1 MPVSKGRRVARAP
14 KSSFS
19 FERKK
24 LAVAV
29 AAALAMPAI
38 GGFRTAHAQQPTAN
52 QQQPEE
58 ITVTGSRIVR
68 RDYDANSPL
77 QTVDRDAFEKQ
88 NSIALETALNQ
99 LPQFVPAAQG
109 LTQLQDQSQMTDN
122 FPTLTSGASTISLRG
137 LGSNRNLV
145 LLDGYRATPINA
157 TMAVDLN
164 SIPSAAIERV
174 EVITGGAS
182 SVYGAD
188 AVAGVVNFIL
198 KKNFQGLDLD
208 VQSGAMQSGT
218 GAESRASALFGVSS
232 GDNKGNVMIG
242 LELAK
247 RDAVHADDTD
257 FWHTALRDGT
267 TYPTQLIYTGPYYTV
282 DTANAPLRS
291 VMNGIFTNAAGTIM
305 PNAADQTRVGAGS
318 FYWNEDGSL
327 YTGGASFSNNYS
339 AGGNYGAYRYN
350 GPTYTS
356 RTNANVPGDYPF
368 RYIGAEGEIIQHI
381 LPFEANIPLDRNSVF
396 GRASY
401 DVSDKVSAY
410 AQVLSVSS
418 KTRRYFTDSP
428 AIGGWGLIGL
438 HGNGIYGPSVVSLG
452 TDGLPNTG
460 DAGEDM
466 TTNPAY
472 LAGGQYGLNCGPVGG
487 CSKSQAFPVS
497 PELAALLDSRPDP
510 EANWSFN
517 YGMDFGDFGAPGNYY
532 RSVFSESRT
541 NTLSFG
547 LNGKIDG
554 IDGTWD
560 VIASKGAAKLDL
572 HLEGYASLT
581 RVRTLL
587 GSPNWGYGFF
597 AQGNSAPPGFGFSGG
612 VATCTSGVPV
622 FSGNHGDIS
631 QDCLN
636 LMYVTLNHQSEMDQK
651 FIEGNVQGRAFKM
664 PAGEAR
670 FSAGVHS
677 RTNSYYYIFDP
688 LQTENSFNDNPEGFP
703 ADNTKG
709 QTAVKEIYG
718 EMLLPLVSGKT
729 AAEHLNLELGY
740 RYSDYDLQ
748 GGVGTYKALIDW
760 GITPTLRFRGGRQL
774 ATRAPNIAEL
784 YQSNTQ
790 SWTVFIGGEPC
801 STNNIG
807 VSFGA
812 NPNVNPNAAAVQQ
825 LCSQIMGPAATQY
838 YSAQQQAQI
847 NPVVWLPFSDATGN
861 PKVNPEEAKT
871 LTAGI
876 VWSPSTSHEK
886 LNGLNLTVDYYDIKI
901 TDMIS
906 VEGAINVYEKCLSAA
921 ENPNYDP
928 LNPACLKI
936 HRNPVTGTAT
946 TTTVSYVNAAFAE
959 VAGVDVTADW
969 RTQLAGGTFG
979 VNFMISNLLTEKTQ
993 DTVDAIPVEWK
1004 GSLGPTANTSLNNG
1018 AYDYRTFTTVNYG
1031 RGDWN
1036 LALRWRHL
1044 PTAIDAAQ
1052 ASINASI
1059 KAGSVP
1065 AGTKATTLGAESSYD
1080 VFDLSGDYNLG
1091 SRTSLRYG
1099 IDNLF
1104 DTPAVCTGGRTSAD
1118 PHPAPCG
1125 GETEAGFYDI
1135 LGRSFYVGV
1144 KLTF

>member
-1 MPVSKGRRVARAP
+1 MSRTTRRAIRRPSVLEP
-14 KSSFS
+14 
-19 FERKK
+19 KK

-29 AAALAMPAI
+29 ATAFAVPAI
-38 GGFRTAHAQQPTAN
+38 GLQTAHAQQQAPQA
-52 QQQPEE
+52 QQQLEE
-58 ITVTGSRIVR
+58 VVVTGSRIVR
-68 RDYDANSPL
+68 RDYEANSPL
-77 QTVDRDAFEKQ
+77 QTVDRGAFEQQ

-122 FPTLTSGASTISLRG
+122 FTTLTAGASTISLRG

-145 LLDGYRATPINA
+145 LLDGYRAVPVNA
-157 TMAVDLN
+157 TMAVDVN
-164 SIPSAAIERV
+164 SIPAAAIERV

-198 KKNFQGLDLD
+198 KKDFQGLDLD
-208 VQSGAMQSGT
+208 IQTGSMQNGA

-232 GDNKGNVMIG
+232 ADNKGNIMVG

-247 RDAVHADDTD
+247 RDPIHADDTE
-257 FWHTALRDGT
+257 FWHNALRDGT

-291 VMNGIFTNAAGTIM
+291 VANNIFSGSTNPSGIL
-305 PNAADQTRVGAGS
+305 PNANNPTRVGGGS
-318 FYWNEDGSL
+318 FYWNEDGTL
-327 YTGGASFSNNYS
+327 YTGGASFSNNTS
-339 AGGNYGAYRYN
+339 AGGALGAYRYN

-368 RYIGAEGEIIQHI
+368 RYINDEGSIVQHI
-381 LPFEANIPLDRNSVF
+381 LPFEANIPLDRSSVF

-401 DVSDKVSAY
+401 DVSDNISVY

-428 AIGGWGLIGL
+428 AIGGWGLIGV
-438 HGNGIYGPSVVSLG
+438 HGNGVYAPSLNG
-452 TDGLPNTG
+452 DG
-460 DAGEDM
+460 
-466 TTNPAY
+466 TTNAAY
-472 LAGGQYGLNCGPVGG
+472 LPGGQFGLNCAPTGG
-487 CSKSQAFPVS
+487 CSKSEAFPVS

-510 EANWSFN
+510 EADWSFN
-517 YGMDFGDFGAPGNYY
+517 YGMDFGDYGAPGNLF
-532 RSVFSESRT
+532 RSVFSETRT
-541 NTLSFG
+541 NQMSFG
-547 LNGKIDG
+547 LKGNLEG

-560 VIASKGAAKLDL
+560 VVASKGQAKLDL

-587 GSPNWGYGFF
+587 GSPNFGKGFF

-612 VATCTSGVPV
+612 IATCTSGVPV
-622 FSGNHGDIS
+622 FGANHGDIS

-636 LMYVTLNHQSEMDQK
+636 AMYVTLNHQSEMDQK
-651 FIEGNVQGRAFKM
+651 FIEGNVQGRAFNM

-670 FSAGVHS
+670 FSAGVHT

-709 QTAVKEIYG
+709 ETSVNEIYG
-718 EMLLPLVSGKT
+718 ELLLPLIKDKT
-729 AAEHLNLELGY
+729 AAKHLNLELGY

-760 GITPTLRFRGGRQL
+760 GITDTLRFRGGRQL

-784 YQSNTQ
+784 FQSNTQ
-790 SWTVFIGGEPC
+790 SWSVTIGGEPC

-807 VSFGA
+807 IAFGA
-812 NPNVNPNAAAVQQ
+812 NPAVNPNAAAVQQ
-825 LCSQIMGPAATQY
+825 LCSQIIGPVAAQY
-838 YSAQQQAQI
+838 YSPTQQAQI
-847 NPVVWLPFSDATGN
+847 NPVVWLPFVDATGN
-861 PKVNPEEAKT
+861 PQVNPEEAKT
-871 LTAGI
+871 LTAGF
-876 VWSPSTSHEK
+876 VWSPNTSHEK
-886 LNGLNLTVDYYDIKI
+886 LNGLNLTIDYYDIKI

-906 VEGAINVYEKCLSAA
+906 VEGALTVYEKCLSAA
-921 ENPNYDP
+921 SNPTYDP

-946 TTTVSYVNAAFAE
+946 TTTVSYVNAAFAQ
-959 VAGVDVTADW
+959 VSGVDVTADW
-969 RTQLAGGTFG
+969 RARLAGGTFG
-979 VNFMISNLLTEKTQ
+979 VNFMVSSLLTEKTQ
-993 DTVDAIPVEWK
+993 DTVNAPVVDWK
-1004 GSLGPTANTSLNNG
+1004 GSLGPTASTSLNNG
-1018 AYDYRTFTTVNYG
+1018 AYRYRTFTTVNYG

-1052 ASINASI
+1052 AAINASI
-1059 KAGSVP
+1059 EAGLTP
-1065 AGTKATTLGAESSYD
+1065 AGTKATTLGATESYD
-1080 VFDLSGDYNLG
+1080 VFDLSGSYNVG
-1091 SRTSLRYG
+1091 ARTSLRYG

-1104 DTPAVCTGGRTSAD
+1104 DKLAVCTGGRTAAD

-1125 GETEAGFYDI
+1125 GETEAGFYDV
-1135 LGRSFYVGV
+1135 LGRSFYMGV
-1144 KLTF
+1144 KVNF

>member
-1 MPVSKGRRVARAP
+1 MPVSKRRRVARTP
-14 KSSFS
+14 KASVYL
-19 FERKK
+19 ERKK
-24 LAVAV
+24 LAVAIATAI
-29 AAALAMPAI
+29 AAPTI
-38 GGFRTAHAQQPTAN
+38 GWHTAAAQQPAA

-68 RDYDANSPL
+68 RDYEANSPL

-88 NSIALETALNQ
+88 NSIALETVLNE

-122 FPTLTSGASTISLRG
+122 FTTLTAGASTISLRG

-145 LLDGYRATPINA
+145 LLDGYRAVPINA

-198 KKNFQGLDLD
+198 KKDFQGLDLD
-208 VQSGAMQSGT
+208 VQTGAMQNGA

-232 GDNKGNVMIG
+232 GDNRGNIMVG

-247 RDAVHADDTD
+247 RDAIHADDVD
-257 FWHTALRDGT
+257 FYHNALRDGT

-282 DTANAPLRS
+282 NTGNAPLRS
-291 VMNGIFTNAAGTIM
+291 TFDGIFDQAQGTIM
-305 PNAADQTRVGAGS
+305 PNAADPTRVGGGNI
-318 FYWNEDGSL
+318 YWNEDGTL

-339 AGGNYGAYRYN
+339 TGGNYGAYRYN

-368 RYIGAEGEIIQHI
+368 RYIGAEGEILQHI

-401 DVSDKVSAY
+401 DLSDHVSAY
-410 AQVLSVSS
+410 AQVLSVAS

-428 AIGGWGLIGL
+428 AIGGWGLIAQ
-438 HGNGIYGPSVVSLG
+438 HGNGVYGPSVASLG
-452 TDGLPNTG
+452 VDGLPNTG

-510 EANWSFN
+510 EADWSFN
-517 YGMDFGDFGAPGNYY
+517 YGMDFGDFGAPGNLY
-532 RSVFSESRT
+532 RSIFSESRT
-541 NTLSFG
+541 NQLSFG
-547 LNGKIDG
+547 LKGQLDA

-560 VIASKGAAKLDL
+560 VIASKGQAKLDL

-597 AQGNSAPPGFGFSGG
+597 AQGNSQPPGNGFSGG
-612 VATCTSGVPV
+612 IATCTSGVPV
-622 FSGNHGDIS
+622 FGANHGNIS
-631 QDCLN
+631 QDCLD

-651 FIEGNVQGRAFKM
+651 FVEGNVQGRAFNM

-670 FSAGVHS
+670 FSAGFHT

-709 QTAVKEIYG
+709 ETSVKELYG
-718 EMLLPLVSGKT
+718 EMLLPLIDGKKG
-729 AAEHLNLELGY
+729 ADHLNLELGY

-784 YQSNTQ
+784 FQSNTQ
-790 SWTVFIGGEPC
+790 SWSVTIGGEPC

-807 VSFGA
+807 IAFGA

-825 LCSQIMGPAATQY
+825 LCSQIMGPVSAQY

-847 NPVVWLPFSDATGN
+847 NPVVWLPFVDATGN
-861 PKVNPEEAKT
+861 PAVNPEEART

-901 TDMIS
+901 KDMIS
-906 VEGAINVYEKCLSAA
+906 VEGALTVYEKCLSAA
-921 ENPNYDP
+921 SNPTYDP
-928 LNPACLKI
+928 QNPACLKI

-959 VAGVDVTADW
+959 VEGVDITADW
-969 RTQLAGGTFG
+969 RAQLAGGTFG
-979 VNFMISNLLTEKTQ
+979 VNFMVTNLLTETTQ
-993 DTVDAIPVEWK
+993 DTVDAIPVDWT
-1004 GSLGPTANTSLNNG
+1004 GSLGPTATTSLNNG
-1018 AYDYRTFTTVNYG
+1018 AFDYRTFTTVNYG

-1036 LALRWRHL
+1036 VALRWRHL

-1052 ASINASI
+1052 ASVNASI
-1059 KAGSVP
+1059 KAGVVP
-1065 AGTKATTLGAESSYD
+1065 AGTKATTLGAQESYD
-1080 VFDLSGDYNLG
+1080 VFDLSGDYDIG
-1091 SRTSLRYG
+1091 QRTSLRFG

-1104 DTPAVCTGGRTSAD
+1104 DTLPVCTGGRSAQD
-1118 PHPAPCG
+1118 PHPSPCG

-1135 LGRSFYVGV
+1135 LGRSAYVGV
-1144 KLTF
+1144 KVSF